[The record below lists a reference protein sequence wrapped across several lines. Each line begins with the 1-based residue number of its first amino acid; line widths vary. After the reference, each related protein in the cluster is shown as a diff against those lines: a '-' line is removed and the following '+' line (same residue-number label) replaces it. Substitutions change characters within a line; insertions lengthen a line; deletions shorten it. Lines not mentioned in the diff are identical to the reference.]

1 MTDTHPTTRY
11 HLLKNSD
18 PKQRYTLQGPIQIT
32 STRHC
37 TKRKENPQNVKPKFF
52 ASLQNM
58 LINITAKALFKIKCH
73 FKFIFLR
80 RDIHISISLTFIKQS
95 ELLRNIL
102 IPELEHTK
110 TLY

>member
-52 ASLQNM
+52 CIFTEYVDQYHCKSIIQN
-58 LINITAKALFKIKCH
+58 
-73 FKFIFLR
+73 
-80 RDIHISISLTFIKQS
+80 
-95 ELLRNIL
+95 
-102 IPELEHTK
+102 
-110 TLY
+110 